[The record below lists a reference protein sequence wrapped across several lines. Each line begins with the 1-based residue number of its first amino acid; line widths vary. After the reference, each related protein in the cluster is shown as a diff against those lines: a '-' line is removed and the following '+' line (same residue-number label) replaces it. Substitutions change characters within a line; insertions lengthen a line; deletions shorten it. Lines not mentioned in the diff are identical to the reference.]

1 MRSIIEVQK
10 KNKDP
15 RTRQKLSTH
24 KSKLEGFFGMET
36 IRELLFFAGNLR
48 LDPKRIKFAED
59 FCAKIES
66 ITH

>member
-1 MRSIIEVQK
+1 
-10 KNKDP
+10 
-15 RTRQKLSTH
+15 
-24 KSKLEGFFGMET
+24 MET
-36 IRELLFFAGNLR
+36 IREILFFAGNLR